1 MHWYY
6 DVQGMDVIARFMIR
20 ETAKSDINV
29 HIKRLWTRHAN
40 RLIKIFASIDKM
52 RLPDM
57 QSEQLLSLYRTLITT
72 LEHESAFGT
81 MSDFLSSDIIPKAI
95 RNYLLRIGIEKEYV
109 DEWIGISTI
118 SLFESPYHKEQQQF
132 FSIAAAYRR
141 RYNIEKQCAR
151 YIKMYWYIQNDY
163 GFAKKLDVHS
173 LRQRVKDFIHD
184 GHDPLKALQKL
195 HTQRA
200 TLTRKKR
207 WLIREAAMRGEV
219 NFVKLLRMID
229 VHVQLWDLKKVMMQ
243 QSFYYMNIMLRQIGR
258 QFHVPFSDMQW
269 YIPREVENLLAH
281 RMKPLSQRLI
291 TTRKKICVLEVTQ
304 RRTRVLVGPR
314 AQTLIRNIEGSLDT
328 KEKIIAGTVGNAGVV
343 RGIVSIILNPRLGKK
358 FKKGTILVTG
368 MTTPD
373 FIPLMRVAAAI
384 ITDEGGM
391 TCHAAIVARELG
403 IPCVIGTKIATKV
416 LQDGDMVEVDATGGI
431 VRKIK

>member
-1 MHWYY
+1 
-6 DVQGMDVIARFMIR
+6 
-20 ETAKSDINV
+20 
-29 HIKRLWTRHAN
+29 
-40 RLIKIFASIDKM
+40 
-52 RLPDM
+52 
-57 QSEQLLSLYRTLITT
+57 
-72 LEHESAFGT
+72 
-81 MSDFLSSDIIPKAI
+81 
-95 RNYLLRIGIEKEYV
+95 
-109 DEWIGISTI
+109 
-118 SLFESPYHKEQQQF
+118 
-132 FSIAAAYRR
+132 
-141 RYNIEKQCAR
+141 
-151 YIKMYWYIQNDY
+151 
-163 GFAKKLDVHS
+163 
-173 LRQRVKDFIHD
+173 
-184 GHDPLKALQKL
+184 
-195 HTQRA
+195 
-200 TLTRKKR
+200 
-207 WLIREAAMRGEV
+207 
-219 NFVKLLRMID
+219 
-229 VHVQLWDLKKVMMQ
+229 
-243 QSFYYMNIMLRQIGR
+243 
-258 QFHVPFSDMQW
+258 
-269 YIPREVENLLAH
+269 
-281 RMKPLSQRLI
+281 MKPLSQRLI